1 MAASDA
7 AYQRRNRVLA
17 ESSKRL
23 SSLSKPE
30 YDDDEDTQPR
40 SSFLKEVI
48 LSSPRAEV
56 EGAAKAVEPKVT
68 PLDLASTRCIAVCNL
83 LSYVLSFSVGCYAC
97 HVLHPSR
104 VDVYCPAFVRG
115 VFSLIDM
122 LGAAR
127 VIHMAISAWVSA
139 PEGMQRTTVKVLTY
153 GSVALNLYP
162 LWASM
167 RKGGS
172 SSEAESNKSKDDAE
186 SSDDEGS
193 ESSDEGNGG
202 NFLADFDEENLAK
215 IAMFVIRSGAACLVF
230 GLLGYDVL
238 YNMPIILQYVH

>member
-17 ESSKRL
+17 ESSRRL

-30 YDDDEDTQPR
+30 YDDDEETQPP

-48 LSSPRAEV
+48 LSSPRADV
-56 EGAAKAVEPKVT
+56 SATAKVVEPIVK

-83 LSYVLSFSVGCYAC
+83 LSYVLSFSLGCYVC
-97 HVLHPSR
+97 HVLHSER
-104 VDVYCPAFVRG
+104 VDSYCPAFVRG
-115 VFSLIDM
+115 FFSLIDM

-127 VIHMAISAWVSA
+127 MIHMAISAWLHA
-139 PEGMQRTTVKVLTY
+139 PERMKHTTVKVLTY
-153 GSVALNLYP
+153 GSVILNIYP
-162 LWASM
+162 IWASM

-172 SSEAESNKSKDDAE
+172 AGQTEDSNSKDEAD
-186 SSDDEGS
+186 
-193 ESSDEGNGG
+193 SSDEDSDGSDDGSGG
-202 NFLADFDEENLAK
+202 NFFADFDEENLAK

-230 GLLGYDVL
+230 GLLGYDIL
-238 YNMPIILQYVH
+238 YNMPLILQFIH